1 MISDVKDIV
10 RHQQISSY
18 RAGYK
23 QARSKGPNWDCI
35 ICIVA
40 LSKNV
45 GPPKFDIMV
54 ELDQG
59 NHPSGSKVLDM
70 AEFKLSLP
78 ARFKR
83 NSAHRPGVWTED
95 WDKLPGVV
103 CWAGGKQSRESNHR
117 SDPSNLGRGPVD
129 FCCWKSPNHPG
140 KGLTIPQS
148 KLPQFHRTKADIGIE
163 MSVKPCWCAY
173 QKMLIRNIHWHYS
186 IIPLYARD
194 RKKGNPPSKLVFRGY
209 RLGIDEPWFG
219 ARNILPNLIELPYP
233 SMSTKRVAHRV
244 WSRTRH
250 SACTVRYWNLS
261 TAKGLQHKRNRKCMA
276 GGGCSWLGKW
286 FAIVGMHTVFSTK
299 WYRKSIS
306 LRDSNRGSVQTW
318 FQDVNGNLGHLWP
331 PFRQWLSLHLLLLA
345 RKGEFLYMGICASVL
360 TAPSQVS
367 LAAMFSSSGAKL
379 GGKKWGNGYHLQIRH
394 SYGESPF
401 VMGIRL

>member
-1 MISDVKDIV
+1 M
-10 RHQQISSY
+10 R
-18 RAGYK
+18 
-23 QARSKGPNWDCI
+23 
-35 ICIVA
+35 
-40 LSKNV
+40 
-45 GPPKFDIMV
+45 PPKDANP
-54 ELDQG
+54 Q
-59 NHPSGSKVLDM
+59 HPLTLLHHPTLRKGSK
-70 AEFKLSLP
+70 E
-78 ARFKR
+78 
-83 NSAHRPGVWTED
+83 
-95 WDKLPGVV
+95 
-103 CWAGGKQSRESNHR
+103 RE
-117 SDPSNLGRGPVD
+117 
-129 FCCWKSPNHPG
+129 
-140 KGLTIPQS
+140 
-148 KLPQFHRTKADIGIE
+148 
-163 MSVKPCWCAY
+163 
-173 QKMLIRNIHWHYS
+173 
-186 IIPLYARD
+186 
-194 RKKGNPPSKLVFRGY
+194 PPSKLVFRGY

-233 SMSTKRVAHRV
+233 SMSTKRVARRV

-261 TAKGLQHKRNRKCMA
+261 TGRASNTNATESAWLVAAAAGLA
-276 GGGCSWLGKW
+276 SD
-286 FAIVGMHTVFSTK
+286 MHTVFSTK

-379 GGKKWGNGYHLQIRH
+379 GGKKWGNGYHLQIQH